1 MMLGSATLDA
11 LQRIADRA
19 NDVLA
24 AYRPG
29 AFPLRLDVATPHA
42 PLPSTDPLSVAAPPA
57 AWFVTA
63 DSQGARS
70 YTRAGTFHVG
80 DDGTLRAEDGAL
92 VLGTGAVG
100 TTLGPLRVTD
110 ADRILGRA
118 SGVRIAADG
127 TVAYARSSIDPQTRR
142 RTTETVVV
150 GRIAL
155 ARFPAGSAPQR
166 IDATHVA
173 GVAGVVPH
181 VGAPA
186 DGTFA
191 PLATFARDGG
201 NVDLDASLGKLTE
214 AYVAFS
220 ALQTAHKAQGD
231 GNKVVM
237 DLLK

>member
-29 AFPLRLDVATPHA
+29 AFPLRLDVAAPHA
-42 PLPSTDPLSVAAPPA
+42 PVPVADPLSVAAPPG

-63 DSQGARS
+63 DPAGTRS
-70 YTRAGTFHVG
+70 YTRAGSFHLG
-80 DDGTLRAEDGAL
+80 DDGTLRTDDGAV
-92 VLGTGAVG
+92 VLGTGAAG
-100 TTLGPLRVTD
+100 TALGPLRIAD

-118 SGVRIAADG
+118 SGLRIAADG
-127 TVAYARSSIDPQTRR
+127 TLAYARAAIDPQTGRR
-142 RTTETVVV
+142 GAEMVVV

-155 ARFPAGSAPQR
+155 ARFPAGSVPQR
-166 IDATHVA
+166 LDATHVA

-186 DGTFA
+186 DGAFP

-220 ALQTAHKAQGD
+220 AMQAAHKAQGD